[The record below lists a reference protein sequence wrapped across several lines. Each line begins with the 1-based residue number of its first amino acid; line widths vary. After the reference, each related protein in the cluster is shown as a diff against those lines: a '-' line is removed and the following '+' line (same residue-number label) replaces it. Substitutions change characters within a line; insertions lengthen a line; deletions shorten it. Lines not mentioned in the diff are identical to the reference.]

1 MHKLHWPSVKVLCI
15 GHYGVIGKAKG
26 CDTLD
31 LLANT
36 LPNSPIGQ
44 TKITM
49 WVSSKCGTI
58 LQHHSGIAMTK
69 IFLDYDSRAIKYNNL
84 LNKIA
89 HWFSF
94 KQ

>member
-58 LQHHSGIAMTK
+58 LLHK
-69 IFLDYDSRAIKYNNL
+69 ILTFASVHIISH
-84 LNKIA
+84 NK
-89 HWFSF
+89 WD
-94 KQ
+94 